1 MSILALRVDREESK
15 LQFFLSGLQ
24 ATSKKKKKKKAK
36 LYLTHS
42 LFMSHQGCS
51 STGQNQLSCSTQF
64 QLIYS

>member
-24 ATSKKKKKKKAK
+24 ATSKKKKNAK

>member
-1 MSILALRVDREESK
+1 MSILALRVDHEESK

-24 ATSKKKKKKKAK
+24 ATSKKKKKNAK

-42 LFMSHQGCS
+42 LFMSHQGCN